1 MVDPLCTQLSEQAVR
16 ERYALLSQACESV
29 AGEGNQQL
37 EQQLQALEQIIE
49 WELPG
54 LARKG
59 SPDNITDLL
68 QALRLEMARFRE
80 FCEYPALPSK
90 VVVGLGGRADASVF
104 IL

>member
-1 MVDPLCTQLSEQAVR
+1 MTNAVFNQLDDHAMR
-16 ERYALLSQACESV
+16 ERYALICQACESV

-68 QALRLEMARFRE
+68 QALR
-80 FCEYPALPSK
+80 
-90 VVVGLGGRADASVF
+90 
-104 IL
+104 